1 MQRAGRSVSWEFVVG
16 GAAVF
21 GLAVGGMLLLVGSS
35 TAGNAVLAASSA
47 VILVPLVWSVARSLL
62 RGDVGV
68 DGIALVAIAGALL
81 LGEYLVAAVIAVM
94 LAGGNALEASAD
106 RRARRE
112 LTALVER
119 MPKFARRRDGDTV
132 TEVPV
137 EAIEVGDLVVIGSGE
152 IVPVDGEITTAEALI
167 DESTLTGEPLPATH
181 RRGDPVRSG
190 VANAGAAFE
199 VRTTRPA
206 AASAYAALV
215 RLVEAAGQQ
224 QAPFVRVADRYAAY
238 FLPFALGVA
247 GIAWAVSGDPV
258 RALAVLVVATP
269 CPLIL
274 AAPIA
279 LVAGVSRAAS
289 IGVIIKGAGVIER
302 LGEARSVLL
311 DKTGTVTVGA
321 PTVEPHRRSGPGRG
335 RRGAAPRG
343 VARPAVGPFR
353 RAGPGARGAEP
364 RADAAC
370 AGGGRRDGPAP
381 ASRASSTVAASRS
394 ATARGCGDRGY
405 DGDLIAAAEDPAGV
419 AVAVDGVFAG
429 VIGIG
434 DPLRPDAAGL
444 VPALRRAGI
453 RHVALA
459 TGDHRA
465 RADAI
470 GAALG
475 VDRTYAD
482 QAPED
487 KLELVRTL
495 RASAGLRPVIMVG
508 DGVNDA
514 PALAMADVGI
524 ALAGAG
530 ATISSETAD
539 AVIVGD
545 RIGRVVDAIA
555 IGRRSLAIARQSV
568 IVGIGLSIAAMGVAA
583 LGFLPPVAGAVLQEG
598 IDVAV
603 ILNALRARRS
613 VPV

>member
-1 MQRAGRSVSWEFVVG
+1 
-16 GAAVF
+16 
-21 GLAVGGMLLLVGSS
+21 
-35 TAGNAVLAASSA
+35 
-47 VILVPLVWSVARSLL
+47 
-62 RGDVGV
+62 
-68 DGIALVAIAGALL
+68 
-81 LGEYLVAAVIAVM
+81 
-94 LAGGNALEASAD
+94 
-106 RRARRE
+106 
-112 LTALVER
+112 
-119 MPKFARRRDGDTV
+119 
-132 TEVPV
+132 
-137 EAIEVGDLVVIGSGE
+137 
-152 IVPVDGEITTAEALI
+152 
-167 DESTLTGEPLPATH
+167 
-181 RRGDPVRSG
+181 
-190 VANAGAAFE
+190 
-199 VRTTRPA
+199 
-206 AASAYAALV
+206 
-215 RLVEAAGQQ
+215 
-224 QAPFVRVADRYAAY
+224 VRVADRYAAY

-289 IGVIIKGAGVIER
+289 IGVVIKGAGVIER

-321 PTVEPHRRSGPGRG
+321 PTVGRIHAAGSVPADEMLRLAASLDQLSAHTVARALVHEAQNRELALHAPQAVVERPGAGIEGQVDG
-335 RRGAAPRG
+335 RR
-343 VARPAVGPFR
+343 VEVGNVSWLR
-353 RAGPGARGAEP
+353 
-364 RADAAC
+364 
-370 AGGGRRDGPAP
+370 
-381 ASRASSTVAASRS
+381 
-394 ATARGCGDRGY
+394 DRGY
-405 DGDLIAAAEDPAGV
+405 DGDIIAGVDDLDGV
-419 AVAVDGVFAG
+419 AVAVDGAFAG

-434 DPLRPDAAGL
+434 DPLRPDAGDL

-459 TGDHRA
+459 TGDHRT
-465 RADAI
+465 RADEI

-487 KLELVRTL
+487 KLDLVRTL
-495 RASAGLRPVIMVG
+495 RANADLNPVIMVG

-545 RIGRVVDAIA
+545 RIGRVVDAVA
-555 IGRRSLAIARQSV
+555 IGRRSLAIAKQSV
-568 IVGIGLSIAAMGVAA
+568 VVGIALSIAAMGVAA
-583 LGFLPPVAGAVLQEG
+583 LGYLPPVAGAVLQEG

-603 ILNALRARRS
+603 ILNALRARR
-613 VPV
+613 PGPA

>member
-1 MQRAGRSVSWEFVVG
+1 MQRAGRSVSWEFVLG
-16 GAAVF
+16 AAAVF
-21 GLAVGGMLLLVGSS
+21 GLAVGGTLLLVGSS

-68 DGIALVAIAGALL
+68 DGIALVAIAGALA

-112 LTALVER
+112 LTALVAR
-119 MPKFARRRDGDTV
+119 MPKFARRRDGATV

-152 IVPVDGEITTAEALI
+152 IVPVDGEITTAGALI
-167 DESTLTGEPLPATH
+167 DESTLTGEPLPVTH

-224 QAPFVRVADRYAAY
+224 RAPFVRVADRYAAY
-238 FLPFALGVA
+238 FLPFALTVA
-247 GIAWAVSGDPV
+247 GIAWAVSGDPI

-289 IGVIIKGAGVIER
+289 MGVVIKGAGVIER

-321 PTVEPHRRSGPGRG
+321 PTVGRIDAEGPVAADEMLRLAASLDQVSAHTVARALVHEAQNRELTLHAPEAAVERPGAGIEGLVDG
-335 RRGAAPRG
+335 RR
-343 VARPAVGPFR
+343 VEVGN
-353 RAGPGARGAEP
+353 
-364 RADAAC
+364 
-370 AGGGRRDGPAP
+370 
-381 ASRASSTVAASRS
+381 ASWLR
-394 ATARGCGDRGY
+394 DRGY
-405 DGDLIAAAEDPAGV
+405 DGDAIAAADPDGV

-459 TGDHRA
+459 TGDHGA
-465 RADAI
+465 RADQV

-482 QAPED
+482 QSPED
-487 KLELVRTL
+487 KLDLVQKL
-495 RASAGLRPVIMVG
+495 RANADLSPVIMVG

-545 RIGRVVDAIA
+545 RIGRVADAVA
-555 IGRRSLAIARQSV
+555 IGRRSLAIAKQSV
-568 IVGIGLSIAAMGVAA
+568 IIGIGLSIVAMGAAA

-603 ILNALRARRS
+603 ILNALRARKT